1 MDEQILPY
9 DILRFDYKERL
20 DDRFLATHLHRFE
33 MFSQPVAL
41 VVLIEIVNPW
51 HPSSELGQKI
61 LNALVREFS
70 QGEALSYLARFEIAL
85 KQANRAVQE
94 ALSQTESP
102 VSCVAVLLE
111 SDQIHCAGI
120 GSAKLGLL
128 RRGKLATILGS
139 KSTSADTF
147 AAVTSGDMNEN
158 DWLFIAN
165 STFYSNLA
173 GQNSQIWLTDDVA
186 DIGAEISQLD
196 QIDPEQKLAGVL
208 LRFNPLRPPSNQ
220 TFFWGEARTPKNN
233 FPQFTWPKI
242 NLGSAA
248 SLTNRLGALIAQ
260 SFRAAIKLLPQ
271 RRALSTET
279 YQGSKGRLPKLQR
292 RFLPIVVGLIV
303 IFAAIWGYQQS
314 HQDQPTQTVQ
324 ATLLTELEDLRA
336 DQLLAGLTEKFTLGG
351 YESLDDSAKST
362 LVSLLNNQ
370 KIFLTE
376 LPTAATHAPSDIVA
390 LETLNNQPLL
400 IDSQGQIWT
409 YNGSL
414 LTQLTQKT
422 PITNPVS
429 LTAFGPT
436 NIIASDAAGNI
447 WRLDGSPNQ
456 PIALTQAGAQ
466 INEVKLVEH
475 YQGNLYLINL
485 TSRITS
491 RVNNFSSDLNS
502 ISVYNKAENLV
513 GLSKPSDIAI
523 NGKVL
528 VADTNGL
535 VVEFARNAPSIV
547 KFQLPTVD
555 GAVKIAT
562 SDSAALTIISSG
574 RALYLIDS
582 TNTLV
587 GTIFLASSA
596 KITDI
601 ILDPT
606 SPTKFWL
613 ASGEELYS
621 IQFSVEATA

>member
-70 QGEALSYLARFEIAL
+70 KSEALSYLARFEIAL

-158 DWLFIAN
+158 DWLLIAN

-173 GQNSQIWLTDDVA
+173 GLDNQVWLTDDVA
-186 DIGAEISQLD
+186 EIGTEINQLD
-196 QIDPEQKLAGVL
+196 QLDRDQKLAGVL

-220 TFFWGEARTPKNN
+220 TFFWGEARAPKQN
-233 FPQFTWPKI
+233 FPQFTWPKM
-242 NLGSAA
+242 NLGPAA
-248 SLTNRLGALIAQ
+248 SLVNLLGALVSQ
-260 SFRAAIKLLPQ
+260 LVGKAIKTF
-271 RRALSTET
+271 STKT
-279 YQGSKGRLPKLQR
+279 RQNSNSRFPKLQR
-292 RFLPIVVGLIV
+292 RFLPIAISLIIIV
-303 IFAAIWGYQQS
+303 AAVWGYRQS
-314 HQDQPTQTVQ
+314 NQDQPAQTEQ
-324 ATLLTELEDLRA
+324 ATLLAELENLRA
-336 DQLLAGLTEKFTLGG
+336 EQLLDGLTEKFTLGG

-362 LVSLLNNQ
+362 LTSLLNNQ

-376 LPTAATHAPSDIVA
+376 LPTATTRAPSDIVA
-390 LETLNNQPLL
+390 LEILNNQPLL

-414 LTQLTQKT
+414 LTQLTQRT
-422 PITNPVS
+422 PIANPVS

-436 NIIASDAAGNI
+436 NIIASDTAGNI

-456 PIALTQAGAQ
+456 PIALTQAGAH

-475 YQGNLYLINL
+475 FQGNLYLINL
-485 TSRITS
+485 ATRITS
-491 RVNNFSSDLNS
+491 RINNFSDNLNG
-502 ISVYNKAENLV
+502 IAVYNKAENLV
-513 GLSKPSDIAI
+513 GLTTPSDIAI

-535 VVEFARNAPSIV
+535 VVEFARNTPSTV

-562 SDSAALTIISSG
+562 SDSIALTIISSG
-574 RALYLIDS
+574 RALYLIDN
-582 TNTLV
+582 TNTLI

-596 KITDI
+596 KISDI
-601 ILDPT
+601 VLDPT

-621 IQFSVEATA
+621 IQFSVEASA

>member
-51 HPSSELGQKI
+51 HPSSELGQKV
-61 LNALVREFS
+61 LNSLVREFS
-70 QGEALSYLARFEIAL
+70 HSEALSYLARFEIAL

-120 GSAKLGLL
+120 GTAKLGLL

-139 KSTSADTF
+139 KSTSNDTF

-158 DWLFIAN
+158 DWLLIAN
-165 STFYSNLA
+165 STFYSILA
-173 GQNSQIWLTDDVA
+173 GQNNQIWLTDDVA
-186 DIGAEISQLD
+186 EIGAEISQLD

-233 FPQFTWPKI
+233 FPQLSWPKI
-242 NLGSAA
+242 NFGPASTLVAQLGRSV
-248 SLTNRLGALIAQ
+248 GQ
-260 SFRAAIKLLPQ
+260 AIRTFAKFLPQ
-271 RRALSTET
+271 RQHRSTEASFGT
-279 YQGSKGRLPKLQR
+279 MRRIPKFQK
-292 RFLPIVVGLIV
+292 RFLPIVISLIV
-303 IFAAIWGYQQS
+303 IVAAIWGYRQTHQNQPVQS
-314 HQDQPTQTVQ
+314 VQ
-324 ATLLTELEDLRA
+324 ATLLTELEDLRS
-336 DQLLAGLTEKFTLGG
+336 DQLLAGLTEKFTVGG
-351 YESLDDSAKST
+351 YESLDDTAKAGLT
-362 LVSLLNNQ
+362 ALLKNQ

-376 LPTAATHAPSDIVA
+376 LPNSTTQAPSDIVA
-390 LETLNNQPLL
+390 LEILSNQPLF
-400 IDSQGQIWT
+400 IDSQGQIWI

-414 LTQLTQKT
+414 LTQLSQKT

-436 NIIASDAAGNI
+436 NIIASDTAGNI
-447 WRLDGSPNQ
+447 WRLDGTNDQ
-456 PIALTQAGAQ
+456 PIALTQAGAE
-466 INEVKLVEH
+466 IAGAKIVDH

-485 TSRITS
+485 AS
-491 RVNNFSSDLNS
+491 RVTTRINNFTGDLNS
-502 ISVYNKAENLV
+502 ISVYNKAENLP
-513 GLSKPSDIAI
+513 GLAAPSDIAI

-528 VADTNGL
+528 VADDNGL
-535 VVEFARNAPSIV
+535 VVEFAKNIPSVV
-547 KFQLPTVD
+547 KFQTPTVD
-555 GAVKIAT
+555 GPVKIAT
-562 SDSAALTIISSG
+562 SDSAPLTIVSSG

-587 GTIFLASSA
+587 STIFLTSSD

-601 ILDPT
+601 ILDST
-606 SPTKFWL
+606 SPIKFWL
-613 ASGEELYS
+613 ASGKDLY
-621 IQFSVEATA
+621 TLNLPTLP